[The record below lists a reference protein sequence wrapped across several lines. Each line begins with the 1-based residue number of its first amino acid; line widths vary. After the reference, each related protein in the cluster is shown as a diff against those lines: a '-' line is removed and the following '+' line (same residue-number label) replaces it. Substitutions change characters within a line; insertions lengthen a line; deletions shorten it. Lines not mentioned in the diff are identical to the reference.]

1 MKICDRC
8 YRQHGKSV
16 AAGIPITIGPETFDL
31 CVSCSEVIR
40 HVINNKE
47 LDKNQ
52 NKVQHNDVG
61 RLSDNSNLLKAL
73 NEAENN
79 AESNPKPK
87 KRGRPPKSGRPP
99 KK

>member
-8 YRQHGKSV
+8 YKQHGKSV
-16 AAGIPITIGPETFDL
+16 VAGIPITIGPETFDL

-40 HVINNKE
+40 HVINNKG

-52 NKVQHNDVG
+52 NKIQHNNVG
-61 RLSDNSNLLKAL
+61 GLPDRSDLIKIL

-79 AESNPKPK
+79 AESKSKPK
-87 KRGRPPKSGRPP
+87 KRGRPPKKRN
-99 KK
+99 